1 MNYRTIFLE
10 FLANYREYHY
20 DCIQLLLFENQ
31 HNDNILK
38 VMSDANQVD
47 VYQVKGAQVFNKKLT
62 FSAINNTILNLLFIT
77 EKPEII
83 EISKSDDEIKKFQDL
98 YSSKTLYDLNYKYL
112 IIYPIYQNQQ
122 LLGGLF
128 IFSNYQLIWQIEEN
142 KLNKFIDEL
151 ETAKCLDLIEEI
163 NKKANNSYWA
173 LVNKGIYI
181 NTPLA
186 EIIGTKEY
194 HHAFNFKGYSLEL
207 LDSIEYLS
215 GKVNVFRYVPK
226 LPIFSLIEFDRLKLS
241 NYTLVYSKVIDEF
254 SCEELVDKI
263 SDILD
268 NVDGSLGYYKIYQT
282 DLNSITV
289 VFEKP
294 ISKKYIEEF
303 FKTIPY
309 TLIRSG
315 HEISKI
321 VDFQV
326 LREYLN
332 LSPLEEF
339 NSDYF
344 DYYQQKLLLEKKANV
359 QEVYSSSKIKI
370 TPFYN
375 SQNMNIEGYLINDL
389 YDLKNASIDV
399 KLKSIKA
406 ISKIVKE
413 YKNVIISVTLDTMF
427 NGQKPYLAYINTLKR
442 LCSDNQLNVKI
453 LTNYGKKQILM
464 LKSIWNDIDKYLYFK
479 EESSNFYELLML
491 DNLNAICLSKELY
504 ADLIVHY
511 PNKALELTEFWMK
524 KADKVFVFV
533 KQNDIIKYRNE
544 KILLILGE

>member
-31 HNDNILK
+31 HSDNILK

-128 IFSNYQLIWQIEEN
+128 IFSNYQLIWQIDEN

-181 NTPLA
+181 NTHLA

-254 SCEELVDKI
+254 SYEELVDKI

-375 SQNMNIEGYLINDL
+375 SQNMNIKGYLINDL

>member
-31 HNDNILK
+31 HSDNILK

-215 GKVNVFRYVPK
+215 GKVNIFRYVPK

-254 SCEELVDKI
+254 SYEELVDKI

-344 DYYQQKLLLEKKANV
+344 DYYQQKLLMEKKANV

-406 ISKIVKE
+406 ISKIVKD
-413 YKNVIISVTLDTMF
+413 YKNVVISVSLDSMF
-427 NGQKPYLAYINTLKR
+427 NGQKPYLAYINILKR
-442 LCSDNQLNVKI
+442 LCSDNELNVKI
-453 LTNYGKKQILM
+453 LTNYNKKQILL
-464 LKSIWNDIDKYLYFK
+464 LKTLWNDIEENLYFK
-479 EESSNFYELLML
+479 EENSNFYELLML